1 MGKWLPG
8 ISRRSRTR
16 VQRRVSQ
23 LGAHVP
29 GAAPRPEFRAE
40 LRERLVNAPR
50 EETGSVPGA
59 APAADLTADLTAEAA
74 AGRGGPRARLSFLPR
89 LLSLGLAVGM
99 VAAGLATYRSVP
111 GDTLYPLKRAAENT
125 MLSLSATEAERA
137 DRELSSASTRAD
149 EVEELLGSATRSD
162 SRLVGQTLKEME
174 DTTRSAVTALTRVR
188 RDDAKATGNLKRF
201 VQKQR
206 NQIEGM
212 LPKMDEED
220 QRRASG
226 YLNYIEGLAP
236 PG

>member
-8 ISRRSRTR
+8 ISRRSRAR
-16 VQRRVSQ
+16 VQRRVSR
-23 LGAHVP
+23 LGARIP
-29 GAAPRPEFRAE
+29 GTAPRPEFRAE
-40 LRERLVNAPR
+40 LRERLMNAPR
-50 EETGSVPGA
+50 EEA
-59 APAADLTADLTAEAA
+59 APARTGPA
-74 AGRGGPRARLSFLPR
+74 AGSPAERVRPRGARLRLPSLLPR
-89 LLSLGLAVGM
+89 LLSLGLATAM

-125 MLSLSATEAERA
+125 MLRLSADDAERA

-162 SRLVGQTLKEME
+162 SRLVGETLKEME

-188 RDDAKATGNLKRF
+188 RDDAKVTSSLKRF

-206 NQIEGM
+206 DQIEGM
-212 LPKMDEED
+212 LPKMDED
-220 QRRASG
+220 AQRRANG

-236 PG
+236 PE